1 MTCFS
6 SELAEERGQASV
18 EAAALL
24 PAVSLLVL
32 LLLQPL
38 CCAYSEMVMR
48 EAAAETARAAAGTA
62 DEERLEKFCRR
73 RLAAIPGIAIFSDG
87 DWDIE
92 IAGAEEQAVTVSIAG
107 HAKPL
112 PLLGTIAVSALG
124 SDGDGIVLKVQVE
137 EELRPAWLEGT
148 YDDWIEVWDAG

>member
-18 EAAALL
+18 EAAALI

-62 DEERLEKFCRR
+62 DEERLDEFCRR

-87 DWDIE
+87 DCDGLDC
-92 IAGAEEQAVTVSIAG
+92 GARKAAAASQ
-107 HAKPL
+107 HNRC
-112 PLLGTIAVSALG
+112 
-124 SDGDGIVLKVQVE
+124 
-137 EELRPAWLEGT
+137 LRAW
-148 YDDWIEVWDAG
+148 I

>member
-1 MTCFS
+1 
-6 SELAEERGQASV
+6 
-18 EAAALL
+18 
-24 PAVSLLVL
+24 
-32 LLLQPL
+32 
-38 CCAYSEMVMR
+38 MR
-48 EAAAETARAAAGTA
+48 EAAAETARAAVGTA
-62 DEERLEKFCRR
+62 DEERLEEFCRR